1 MQTLRMAWR
10 NIWRNGRRTLI
21 TGSAIGLGLGTMIF
35 WLGLQGGMNRY
46 MQSSI
51 TGSYLGDA
59 QIHVDGYR
67 QTRETELL
75 LPGGDALLARAD
87 ALANVAAAAPRLLG
101 TGLLAM
107 GDRASGVE
115 LIGIDPEREREI
127 SNWDDRLIA
136 GEYPS
141 EPTHLLLGRDLAEKL
156 EIEPGGRLVLTL
168 ADETTG
174 ELNSLLLTVTGVVF
188 AGNPMLDRRAAIL
201 DRGTLAEAMGLPGR
215 MHEIVLRLNVDTEL
229 APAMAAALDPL
240 RAPGLDVAH
249 WLELAPG
256 LASMRELQDFWYWI
270 TLLII
275 FGIIALGIVNTLAMS
290 LAERRWEFGVLRA
303 IGTSPGRLA
312 TMIFAEAAS
321 LGVLGALLGLGLGGL
336 AHALTARYGLWMGG
350 FEVAGVDFE
359 SRIYSEME
367 PPMALLVA
375 LVFIGLS
382 TLTGLSTAVRA
393 ARVKPAES
401 LRQY

>member
-1 MQTLRMAWR
+1 M
-10 NIWRNGRRTLI
+10 
-21 TGSAIGLGLGTMIF
+21 
-35 WLGLQGGMNRY
+35 
-46 MQSSI
+46 
-51 TGSYLGDA
+51 
-59 QIHVDGYR
+59 
-67 QTRETELL
+67 
-75 LPGGDALLARAD
+75 
-87 ALANVAAAAPRLLG
+87 
-101 TGLLAM
+101 
-107 GDRASGVE
+107 
-115 LIGIDPEREREI
+115 
-127 SNWDDRLIA
+127 
-136 GEYPS
+136 
-141 EPTHLLLGRDLAEKL
+141 
-156 EIEPGGRLVLTL
+156 
-168 ADETTG
+168 
-174 ELNSLLLTVTGVVF
+174 
-188 AGNPMLDRRAAIL
+188 
-201 DRGTLAEAMGLPGR
+201 
-215 MHEIVLRLNVDTEL
+215 
-229 APAMAAALDPL
+229 
-240 RAPGLDVAH
+240 
-249 WLELAPG
+249 
-256 LASMRELQDFWYWI
+256 
-270 TLLII
+270 
-275 FGIIALGIVNTLAMS
+275 NTLAMS